1 MSTIPVARIWE
12 DADGVSHFADDF
24 VALDA
29 AGDIGSLSRRFA
41 ASGLVFRQTP
51 GTYNFDWH
59 CAPRRQFICN
69 LDADVEVGNASVYCS
84 CILRALCRASIR
96 THSCCTH

>member
-69 LDADVEVGNASVYCS
+69 LDADVEVRNTLLQLNTPCS
-84 CILRALCRASIR
+84 LPCV
-96 THSCCTH
+96 HSHPFMLHH